1 MNPVPLHFDEIQVGV
16 RGRSGGRTLNE
27 TDLSFSCMLSGGWHP
42 IHADAEF
49 ARTAPSGQRILHG
62 SYCLLIATG
71 LAADL
76 PYLGDR
82 VLADLG
88 VRDWRYQLPVVVG
101 DTLYADVEITNK
113 RVTSNPLRGVLERR
127 IQLIKADGSVAHT
140 GISLLLV
147 NRETI
152 TS

>member
-71 LAADL
+71 WPRTCRTWGTACWLILAC
-76 PYLGDR
+76 
-82 VLADLG
+82 VT
-88 VRDWRYQLPVVVG
+88 G
-101 DTLYADVEITNK
+101 DTNCQWLSEIPCMPMLK
-113 RVTSNPLRGVLERR
+113 
-127 IQLIKADGSVAHT
+127 
-140 GISLLLV
+140 
-147 NRETI
+147 
-152 TS
+152 